1 MSIIV
6 ACGAQICN
14 SMVNNS
20 RSKQMFS
27 FSKAE
32 RFPKTKIEE
41 LPKDENKRKLYKVSY
56 VPNTKS
62 QRFTTFGFGNRY
74 DFTGGAM
81 KRNKTDKDITKET
94 PLKKEFD
101 PKERIIIKD
110 TPAYSFGVSRDRVIG
125 GIFSQANM
133 RIKADKDDN
142 KDDDYKPKER
152 KFGDD
157 GIKYSFRGRN
167 EGNAD
172 AKRRIAERERRGN
185 ETSQENVT
193 TNEKRI
199 YLDAYSMN
207 NSGKYYLSQL
217 SNVNST
223 NFVGN
228 KDSKRFVYMCKFVYY
243 NVITV
248 YIYR

>member
-1 MSIIV
+1 MSVIV

-27 FSKAE
+27 FAKAE

-41 LPKDENKRKLYKVSY
+41 LPQDKEKRKLYKVSY

-62 QRFTTFGFGNRY
+62 QRYTTFGFGNRY

-81 KRNKTDKDITKET
+81 KRSKTEKDITKET
-94 PLKKEFD
+94 PFKKENEF
-101 PKERIIIKD
+101 KENVIIKS
-110 TPAYSFGVSRDRVIG
+110 TPAYSFGVGRDRVIG
-125 GIFSQANM
+125 GIFSKIN
-133 RIKADKDDN
+133 IKVKADSGNKD
-142 KDDDYKPKER
+142 DDDYKPKER
-152 KFGDD
+152 KFGED

-185 ETSQENVT
+185 EESQVNIT
-193 TNEKRI
+193 ADGGKI

-207 NSGKYYLSQL
+207 NSGKYYLSHL

-228 KDSKRFVYMCKFVYY
+228 KNSKRFSYMCKFV
-243 NVITV
+243 
-248 YIYR
+248 